1 MSDLRIPIAYDNWAT
16 ETLVDFCLGLTPQQ
30 LELTTPGTMGTVKA
44 TIIHL
49 IAAKERYGAALRGS
63 PPPAEAIREAATT
76 DLAAVRARSTA
87 LNGFFEEFAG
97 GTIDL
102 DATIER
108 RAADGAV
115 QKMPMWVLLAQF
127 LHHGNEHRAQLG
139 SIFGANGLEAPGYS
153 AFNWAQSLGKMA

>member
-44 TIIHL
+44 TLIHL
-49 IAAKERYGAALRGS
+49 VAAKERYGASLAGS
-63 PPPAEAIREAATT
+63 QAPAEAIRETTTT
-76 DLAAVRARSTA
+76 DLGPVKARSKV
-87 LNGFFEEFAG
+87 LSGFFDEFAG

-108 RAADGAV
+108 RAADGTV

-139 SIFGANGLEAPGYS
+139 SIFGAHGIEAPGYS
-153 AFNWAQSLGKMA
+153 AFNWAQSLGKFA